1 MTVLRKIFGTSIAI
15 AVALTVGEPP
25 SAFAQAGGAA
35 PAAPAQGGRGAG
47 AGGGGQA
54 GGGGRGGGGAPL
66 YTPVAS
72 AKDLKAVL
80 FNWAW
85 YMGMLRSSE
94 ERDLIMSLEYQGKGT
109 IQVDGQPCNVTKY
122 RTSISYQTSGE
133 RIQYTGTRPNGQ
145 SCSNVEVLSGAYAW
159 NEDIPGA
166 ELVAGKGKATPMPA
180 MVEERM
186 IRLWAS
192 PQGAFK
198 GAMAGISD
206 PPEMA
211 PRPQRVPADV
221 AKAGNTSVAWENNKP
236 VVTFPI
242 PGVPNA
248 IATATLN
255 AKFMPETVVVKNGS
269 KTYEFDYSNYK
280 DWNNPLNPAEA
291 FYAGRM
297 IEKQNGTV
305 VRDITTTLTETGQ
318 MYVVMPVP
326 ASIRAAIKPTVQ
338 PPNWT
343 LNANAAP
350 ARPAA
355 TQTAAAVTPRLADGH
370 PDLTGNWGGPQGPIG
385 GGGNR
390 RCGPTQT
397 PDGGINPGTGCKIP
411 MDNFWVDFEWIS
423 PSRFGLTGNVPGEAL
438 KPSHPMYKPEFWDKV
453 EELDQWTNKYDPIM
467 TCQPLGIPREG
478 TPSRIIQTA
487 TDIIMLYTT
496 SDYGGGNMEFRDVQI
511 DTGQKNAQGLTLEQV
526 RSRSVEGFYMG
537 SSIAKWEGETLVID
551 STNFV
556 DTTWFGRGGLFHSAN
571 MHMVE
576 KFTRKGD
583 EILYQ
588 ATIEDPDVL
597 IEPWVMPDRILRT
610 RAGAPQVIHERANCQ
625 VYETHDISLQLRH

>member
-1 MTVLRKIFGTSIAI
+1 MRIAI
-15 AVALTVGEPP
+15 GVGLTIGAIPWV
-25 SAFAQAGGAA
+25 SAQAPAGG
-35 PAAPAQGGRGAG
+35 QGQAK
-47 AGGGGQA
+47 GGGQGQGK
-54 GGGGRGGGGAPL
+54 GGGGRGGGAPL
-66 YTPVAS
+66 YTPAAG
-72 AKDLKAVL
+72 AKDLKSVL

-85 YMGMLRSSE
+85 YMGMLRSSD
-94 ERDLIMSLEYQGKGT
+94 ERDLLMSLEYQGKGT
-109 IQVDGQPCNVTKY
+109 VQVDGQPCNATKY

-145 SCSNVEVLSGAYAW
+145 ACSNVEVLSGAYAW

-166 ELVAGKGKATPMPA
+166 ELVPGKGKATPMPA
-180 MVEERM
+180 TVEERM

-198 GAMAGISD
+198 GAMAGTSD

-221 AKAGNTSVAWENNKP
+221 SVAGKTSVAWVGNKP

-255 AKFMPETVVVKNGS
+255 DKFMAESVVVKQGA
-269 KTYEFDYSNYK
+269 KTYEFTYSNYK
-280 DWNNPLNPAEA
+280 DFNNPLNPAEA

-305 VRDITTTLTETGQ
+305 VRDITTTLTEVAQ

-326 ASIRAAIKPTVQ
+326 ASVKAAIKPTNQ

-343 LNANAAP
+343 LNADTPVP
-350 ARPAA
+350 ARQVS
-355 TQTAAAVTPRLADGH
+355 TAVTPRLADGH
-370 PDLTGNWGGPQGPIG
+370 PDMTGNWGGPQGPIG

-397 PDGGINPGTGCKIP
+397 PDGGINPGTGCKTP
-411 MDNFWVDFEWIS
+411 MDNFWVDYEWIS
-423 PSRFGLTGNVPGEAL
+423 PSRFGLTGNTGEAL
-438 KPSHPMYKPEFWDKV
+438 KPSHPMYKPEFWDKIQY
-453 EELDQWTNKYDPIM
+453 LDAWTNKEDPIM
-467 TCQPLGIPREG
+467 TCQPMGLPREG
-478 TPSRIIQTA
+478 TPARIIQSP
-487 TDIIMLYTT
+487 TDVIFFYTT
-496 SDYGGGNMEFRDVQI
+496 SDYGGGNMEFRDIPI
-511 DTGQKNAQGLTLEQV
+511 DAGQRIQGLTLEEV
-526 RSRSVEGFYMG
+526 RSRSVEGYYMG
-537 SSIAKWEGETLVID
+537 YSIAKWQGDTLVID

-556 DTTWFGRGGLFHSAN
+556 DTTWFGRGGLFHSAD
-571 MHMVE
+571 MHMIE
-576 KFTRKGD
+576 KLTLKGD

-597 IEPWVMPDRILRT
+597 IEPWVMPDRILRV
-610 RAGAPQVIHERANCQ
+610 RAGAPQVIHERAFCE
-625 VYETHDISLQLRH
+625 VYEQGNISTQLRH